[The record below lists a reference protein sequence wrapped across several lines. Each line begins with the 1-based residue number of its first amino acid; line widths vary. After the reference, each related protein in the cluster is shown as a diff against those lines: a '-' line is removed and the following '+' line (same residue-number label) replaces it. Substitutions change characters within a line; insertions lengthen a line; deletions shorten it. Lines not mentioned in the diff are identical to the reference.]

1 MQADA
6 AAVLFFWMPVQA
18 PVRRL
23 LWRAGGVNAPEGFKE
38 ALPKDHMVLTMGS
51 ILTEKMLEAES
62 LETLL
67 GFPKF
72 LEAFKE
78 FADRWALL
86 IFFLLSFLNH
96 ENYIKNPVSL
106 LPDQSFVFVSILT

>member
-1 MQADA
+1 VQADA

-23 LWRAGGVNAPEGFKE
+23 LWWKGGVNAPEGFRE
-38 ALPKDHMVLTMGS
+38 ALPKDHTALMMGP
-51 ILTEKMLEAES
+51 ILIEKMLEAES

-78 FADRWALL
+78 FADRWALRFS
-86 IFFLLSFLNH
+86 FF
-96 ENYIKNPVSL
+96 
-106 LPDQSFVFVSILT
+106 ILF